1 MNSRTRKDLDALTE
15 TIKDVASKPFLKS
28 TLIVALTD
36 LGHDVNDAKEC
47 VNQLYSATVH

>member
-1 MNSRTRKDLDALTE
+1 MNSPIRKDLDALTE

-36 LGHDVNDAKEC
+36 LGHDVKDAKEC
-47 VNQLYSATVH
+47 VNEFYSSTVH